1 MITPFRMKD
10 TVGKSYTTNL
20 DDTYNL
26 KRALAG
32 LGHIDTTQGTLDRYP
47 DGSML
52 KGIEA
57 FQREQGLKVDGIV
70 RPDGPTHQRLNAIL
84 GGIGRSAGRP
94 STNVTPQSDRIS
106 TSCFPGDQVEQ
117 PQVKLDEPVTSSGNV
132 VLSDAQKVKSA
143 LEFLGVTRTGAQS
156 DPYPSHDLFRGI
168 KDFQKREGLRVDGE
182 MRPGGETEQRMNALI
197 QEADG
202 LGVPTQHS
210 DSQNGVQVAAAP
222 VNKSMGRRYGPEGA
236 LILDQYTGG
245 GAAGLSAAAAAAILL
260 NSKRKKAGFSE
271 EVPGMSDRQSNSF
284 RTDVAPPLPP
294 LPGYEP
300 PDKGDRKPKK
310 TEFPIASSE
319 IPIIKGRPVNEVMR
333 QDPYVFQE
341 ISDEFKQVLSD
352 HLKSHRGDAYT
363 QKGNNIIVG
372 EVLDEVLSE
381 YGPEMKENIKHIH
394 GGYEN
399 GVGKK
404 LEEEYVANKETK
416 RLDSSHP
423 DFTLQDQRT
432 LNGGSRGKRLRGITS
447 NTLKDGITPVA
458 HERRQLLK
466 LRNNSEV
473 GDMAAAFPKLR
484 PGMDEKN
491 YRENVKAILKEYI
504 SSWIGSPVK

>member
-10 TVGKSYTTNL
+10 TVGRSYTTNL

-32 LGHIDTTQGTLDRYP
+32 LGHIDTTKGTLDRYP
-47 DGSML
+47 DGAML
-52 KGIEA
+52 KGIES

-168 KDFQKREGLRVDGE
+168 RDFQKREGLRVDGE
-182 MRPGGETEQRMNALI
+182 MRPGGETEQRMNALLE
-197 QEADG
+197 EAEG
-202 LGVPTQHS
+202 LGVPTQQS

-245 GAAGLSAAAAAAILL
+245 GTAGLSAAAAAAILL
-260 NSKRKKAGFSE
+260 DSKRKKAGFSE
-271 EVPGMSDRQSNSF
+271 EVPGMSDRQSNSY

-300 PDKGDRKPKK
+300 PDDEDSRDRRVDHIKPLELPDFSRPMPDTKEPTIFVLPVPK
-310 TEFPIASSE
+310 DGEFGSGIVE
-319 IPIIKGRPVNEVMR
+319 R
-333 QDPYVFQE
+333 
-341 ISDEFKQVLSD
+341 
-352 HLKSHRGDAYT
+352 
-363 QKGNNIIVG
+363 KGNEATRKELERIRDYFIEKGWVHLDG
-372 EVLDEVLSE
+372 GRYSSSDPEVLAGRRKEGDERREHYIPGYFKKLKGGHFTDLTFQDDRGRIVHIQSVDVDRNGKPTRREL
-381 YGPEMKENIKHIH
+381 ENAEKIR
-394 GGYEN
+394 
-399 GVGKK
+399 KK
-404 LEEEYVANKETK
+404 LEKGNILLIPK
-416 RLDSSHP
+416 RAQLDRH
-423 DFTLQDQRT
+423 
-432 LNGGSRGKRLRGITS
+432 K
-447 NTLKDGITPVA
+447 KD
-458 HERRQLLK
+458 
-466 LRNNSEV
+466 
-473 GDMAAAFPKLR
+473 
-484 PGMDEKN
+484 
-491 YRENVKAILKEYI
+491 
-504 SSWIGSPVK
+504 